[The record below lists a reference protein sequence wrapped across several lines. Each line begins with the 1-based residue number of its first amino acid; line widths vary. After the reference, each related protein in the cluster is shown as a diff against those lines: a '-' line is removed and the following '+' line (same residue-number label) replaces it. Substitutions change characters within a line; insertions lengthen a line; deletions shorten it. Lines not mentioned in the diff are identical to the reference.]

1 MAPAPQPREARWLAA
16 APEGSHPPRLC
27 SPGERLEPCKR
38 PSRAMGHRHELNF
51 RSGQIFTAA
60 FALADLER
68 STRSALDGTDLFFFC
83 LDSACAAAAF
93 FAASFA
99 TSLAAWLTA
108 TAAASSAA
116 FLALLR
122 NVFGTGNVLNLVW
135 IHLDSSWS

>member
-1 MAPAPQPREARWLAA
+1 MLTAETSLKGHHSWWPSFMQPPLEAR
-16 APEGSHPPRLC
+16 P
-27 SPGERLEPCKR
+27 
-38 PSRAMGHRHELNF
+38 
-51 RSGQIFTAA
+51 TAEEQVRRQP
-60 FALADLER
+60 L
-68 STRSALDGTDLFFFC
+68 SWSSALSF
-83 LDSACAAAAF
+83 AVRF